1 MHEIYFLYI
10 LLYIL
15 YLYNLLLFKFQ
26 LINKLNK
33 NFDI

>member
-1 MHEIYFLYI
+1 MKYISYIFYYIYYT
-10 LLYIL
+10 
-15 YLYNLLLFKFQ
+15 YNLLLFKFQ